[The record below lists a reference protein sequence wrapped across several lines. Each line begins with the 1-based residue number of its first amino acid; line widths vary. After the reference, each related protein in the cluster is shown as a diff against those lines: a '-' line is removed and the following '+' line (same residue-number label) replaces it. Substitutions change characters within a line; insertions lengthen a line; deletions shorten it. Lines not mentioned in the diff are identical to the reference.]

1 MWPGM
6 FVCMSTR
13 PLVVQDKIRM
23 KRNEVREGAAVGRG
37 LALPAWLFS
46 FGNSEKSNNS
56 KPNPAFQII
65 MKACCVDVDRR
76 ERSFQ

>member
-1 MWPGM
+1 MAWDVCVHEHKAPCGPG
-6 FVCMSTR
+6 
-13 PLVVQDKIRM
+13 QNQ